1 MRVAVLAGSLAAGI
15 RIATEIERLPAVD
28 VSIVC
33 LNQGMRSPFLR
44 WLREIALL
52 LKSFGWQSLTK
63 LWGYAR
69 SRKLVILARAPD
81 DPGAVER
88 LRGLQ
93 SDVGLHTTN
102 VIYREATIAAFR
114 LGILN
119 AHIGILPGYRGRSV
133 AEWSVLHGDPTGVT
147 VFFIDSGIDTGS
159 RIVLREVNPA
169 KDSTSVR
176 ALKARLFASDV
187 RLYRQALETLMAEGF
202 EYQYNDV
209 SQGKRYYV
217 MSSLLTGVVDTILE
231 DGRS

>member
-1 MRVAVLAGSLAAGI
+1 M
-15 RIATEIERLPAVD
+15 ATEIERVAGVD
-28 VSIVC
+28 ISIVC
-33 LNQGMRSPFLR
+33 LNQGMRLPVLR
-44 WLREIALL
+44 WLREIVLL
-52 LKSFGWQSLTK
+52 LKSFGWQYLTK
-63 LWGYAR
+63 LWSYAR
-69 SRKLVILARAPD
+69 SRKLVILAGAPD
-81 DPGAVER
+81 DPAAVER

-93 SDVGLHTTN
+93 SDIGLHTTN
-102 VIYREATIAAFR
+102 VVYREATIAAFR

-169 KDSTSVR
+169 KDSTSVQ

-187 RLYRQALETLMAEGF
+187 RLYRQALEKLLSEGF

-231 DGRS
+231 DRNR